1 MSNNISKTG
10 QTTELTANVA
20 KMELGKANLQ
30 KEAEALFTKSYFN
43 GGQDSIDDIEARI
56 AKINEQIADWQKK
69 IDKLQDQVDKIEDK
83 IDNTSGKLSDKIGDL
98 NEETRKFEADL
109 KEAIDLAITNAVRQT
124 KQKNSSG
131 SRTTSFET
139 EFQTQLDKLAPD
151 FSKISAIYSNQNGLS
166 DELKDLCGELDGV
179 IMESNAAANGLKNAQ
194 AIVTLLTQTKDN
206 MTAEVGSLYSNANN
220 DPKVPIFTYEKEV
233 VVADLASKYGDIGA
247 RGEGQIANN
256 GEAAG
261 RDEAGIKAATDSIKA
276 LGGATTGSGDAYSAH
291 SGNEAMKNLSKAL
304 FGDKA
309 DATQIQEGSLVYD
322 LAKAGASN
330 TEILDLLS
338 ETFGNLG
345 IKKNGGGS
353 YTIPYGHATRDEQA
367 KTGKIISGHAQTVYS
382 AVNAIANGTA
392 GLPEPAKTAA
402 ADTKDIDNAK
412 KAVTEMASK
421 GFTFKEAMYALDQI
435 FPGLDIGYSLAEQGG
450 AEAQPQGLVR
460 FTSDKSYTP
469 LAEHIRSFTG
479 KGGKWEDS
487 KVIQADKAAE
497 VKPAPTTRTDPISV
511 KDGNKSFYFM
521 ADDGNGTYDG
531 VTDLLGSKDGMADF
545 DTQYKDYITTNAK
558 GEKVITGD
566 ALDSIMVMVVEENDH
581 ADSKGVG
588 GVGVKQSF
596 MSAKDAGI
604 TEINLS
610 SAKESGKH
618 DINGAEIQNTFD
630 VKMNGKTM
638 TAEQTL
644 EDADYLEAT
653 LNNDKLTGENMFSQ
667 LTSKDVENAF
677 KNTGKYSGDISKLQD
692 IKDKAQELKDKLD
705 GMDDGSGE
713 LTETE
718 SEFRNRVNEEI
729 DYAKEIAKHKGDEL
743 YDEMAADFSDSN
755 DTSGYGEI
763 MDKNGKILSEEISKG
778 VTEEIQKKYE
788 TYGK

>member
-1 MSNNISKTG
+1 MN
-10 QTTELTANVA
+10 
-20 KMELGKANLQ
+20 
-30 KEAEALFTKSYFN
+30 
-43 GGQDSIDDIEARI
+43 D
-56 AKINEQIADWQKK
+56 
-69 IDKLQDQVDKIEDK
+69 
-83 IDNTSGKLSDKIGDL
+83 
-98 NEETRKFEADL
+98 ETRKFEAEL
-109 KEAIDLAITNAVRQT
+109 KEAIDKAITNAIRQT
-124 KQKNSSG
+124 KQKNASG

-139 EFQTQLDKLAPD
+139 EFQTQLDMLAPD
-151 FSKISAIYSNQNGLS
+151 FSKISAIYSNQSGLS
-166 DELKDLCGELDGV
+166 SELKDLCTELDGV

-194 AIVTLLTQTKDN
+194 AIVTLLTQTRDN

-220 DPKVPIFTYEKEV
+220 DAKVPVFTYEKEV
-233 VVADLASKYGDIGA
+233 VVADLASKYGTEIGA

-256 GEAAG
+256 GEVAG
-261 RDEAGIKAATDSIKA
+261 RDEAGIKAATDAIKA

-291 SGNEAMKNLSKAL
+291 DGNEAMKNLSKAL
-304 FGDKA
+304 FGDKT
-309 DATQIQEGSLVYD
+309 DATQVQEGSLVYD

-412 KAVTEMASK
+412 KAVTEMANK

-435 FPGLDIGYSLAEQGG
+435 FPGLDIGYSLAEQAG

-469 LAEHIRSFTG
+469 LADHIRSFTG

-497 VKPAPTTRTDPISV
+497 VTPAPTTRTDPISI

-521 ADDGNGTYDG
+521 ADDGNGKYDG

-558 GEKVITGD
+558 GEKVITGA
-566 ALDSIMVMVVEENDH
+566 ALDSIMVMVVEEKDH

-667 LTSKDVENAF
+667 LTSTDVNNAF
-677 KNTGKYSGDISKLQD
+677 KNTGKYSGDIGKLQD
-692 IKDKAQELKDKLD
+692 IKEKAQELKEKLE

-713 LTETE
+713 PTETE
-718 SEFRNRVNEEI
+718 GQFRNRVNEEI
-729 DYAKEIAKHKGDEL
+729 DYAKEIAKHKGNEL

-755 DTSGYGEI
+755 DSSGYGEI
-763 MDKNGKILSEEISKG
+763 MDKKGRVLSDEISKG